1 MIDIIFTYFN
11 QKEYTREMLLYLDK
25 FIEKHQKSLEIKR
38 EEVRERKKEMLSKID
53 IDELMLSPKK
63 YLTKLSTDFYNS
75 NEDNIKKSIDS
86 GKLLAKQIIKGGTND

>member
-1 MIDIIFTYFN
+1 MAQDKDI
-11 QKEYTREMLLYLDK
+11 K
-25 FIEKHQKSLEIKR
+25 KHQETLEIMR
-38 EEVRERKKEMLSKID
+38 EEVRNRKQEFLGKID
-53 IDELMLSPKK
+53 IDEMMISPKE

>member
-1 MIDIIFTYFN
+1 MA
-11 QKEYTREMLLYLDK
+11 QDK
-25 FIEKHQKSLEIKR
+25 HIKKHQETLEIMR
-38 EEVRERKKEMLSKID
+38 EEVRNRKQEFLGKID
-53 IDELMLSPKK
+53 IDEMMISPKE